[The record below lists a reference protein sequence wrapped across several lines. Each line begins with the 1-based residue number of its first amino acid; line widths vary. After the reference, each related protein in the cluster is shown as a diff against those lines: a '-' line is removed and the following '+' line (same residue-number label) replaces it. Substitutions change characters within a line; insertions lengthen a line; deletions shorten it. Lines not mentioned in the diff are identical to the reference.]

1 MNSPITS
8 DQIYNILS
16 KMKPCTAVDRV
27 LHITQ
32 YMATPRSTDSVRMLN
47 KDLRTIEYDNTH
59 ENITIIL
66 DMFKDK
72 TGKMI
77 MKSSFLFINNII
89 DFNKLLYQDAC
100 NKPTWVRFNK
110 DLLPLTYK
118 YKLLN
123 IEIPPMYFVY
133 NTYYLLKMALITL
146 NSMIAPINFMFSD
159 KCKNKKILNH
169 PSYHK
174 GLQYFLTAID
184 ANITMINE
192 LIFINGLVIKGFGLY
207 YKNMPDSL
215 KMTPEASI
223 NITNQYNYLLS
234 INQNLKKKVDT
245 KSVDMYPK
253 LFKTNNTN
261 LYIMILNI
269 LKPFNFLNLF
279 VSILKYQETFKVNM
293 YLHRLINKID
303 NPDFLGD
310 HFTTMTPDIE

>member
-1 MNSPITS
+1 MAPKVTS
-8 DQIYNILS
+8 DEIFKLLSNI
-16 KMKPCTAVDRV
+16 K
-27 LHITQ
+27 Q
-32 YMATPRSTDSVRMLN
+32 YTYEERNDILYQYRIFPRSTESVRMLN
-47 KDLRTIEYDNTH
+47 KDLRTIEYDNIE
-59 ENITIIL
+59 ENITYINN
-66 DMFKDK
+66 MSVSKNF
-72 TGKMI
+72 
-77 MKSSFLFINNII
+77 MKSSFLFINNLIE
-89 DFNKLLYQDAC
+89 FNKMFYVSAC

-261 LYIMILNI
+261 LYIMILDI